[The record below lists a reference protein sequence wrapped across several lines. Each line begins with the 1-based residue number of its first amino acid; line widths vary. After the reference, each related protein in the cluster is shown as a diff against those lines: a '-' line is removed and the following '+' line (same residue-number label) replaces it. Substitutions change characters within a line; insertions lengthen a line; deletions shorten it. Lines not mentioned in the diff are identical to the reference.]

1 MDKIFI
7 KYKMINGQ
15 PFVRLDT
22 LIEAAK
28 TRNNRTIVDYLLK
41 IQDKV
46 LNKISK
52 DENGDHKKSRKPG

>member
-28 TRNNRTIVDYLLK
+28 TRNNRTIIDYLLK

-52 DENGDHKKSRKPG
+52 DENCDHKKSHKPG

>member
-52 DENGDHKKSRKPG
+52 DENCDQKQSHKPG